1 MIRVAYQIY
10 KSFCT
15 CHVAVCIY
23 SLHILSIIY
32 YVKRTELTEMQQ
44 RVLLFLLEN
53 DGSAF
58 RDISDKTES
67 NPNAIKKAIDELMEL
82 GLVYDK
88 REDTFP
94 RRRLIYL
101 TEYGKEVAK
110 RLKEIVEIINESSKH
125 PQKPSVEV

>member
-1 MIRVAYQIY
+1 M
-10 KSFCT
+10 
-15 CHVAVCIY
+15 
-23 SLHILSIIY
+23 
-32 YVKRTELTEMQQ
+32 KRTELTEMQQ